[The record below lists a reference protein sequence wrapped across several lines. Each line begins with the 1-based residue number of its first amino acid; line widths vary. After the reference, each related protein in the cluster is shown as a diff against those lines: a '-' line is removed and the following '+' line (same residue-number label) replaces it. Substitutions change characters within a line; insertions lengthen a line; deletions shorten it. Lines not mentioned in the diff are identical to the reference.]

1 MAKLYSNENF
11 PFPVVKYL
19 RELGHNVLTVQ
30 ETVRTG
36 QLLSDEAVLSFAS
49 AEGRSVL
56 TLNRRHFIR
65 LHNEKLQH
73 AGIVVC
79 TFDPDFAGQAKRIH
93 DAIGLN
99 SHLSGRLIR
108 VNRPAKL

>member
-19 RELGHNVLTVQ
+19 RELGHDVLTIQ
-30 ETVRTG
+30 GTVRTG
-36 QLLSDEAVLSFAS
+36 QLLSDEEVLSFAAS
-49 AEGRSVL
+49 EGRCVL
-56 TLNRRHFIR
+56 TLNRRHFVS
-65 LHNEKLQH
+65 LHNDKPQH
-73 AGIVVC
+73 EGIIVC

-99 SHLSGRLIR
+99 SNLSNQLIR
-108 VNRPAKL
+108 VNRPAK

>member
-19 RELGHNVLTVQ
+19 RELGHDVMTIQ

-36 QLLSDEAVLSFAS
+36 QLLSDEEVLSFAVG
-49 AEGRSVL
+49 EGRTVL

-65 LHNEKLQH
+65 LHNEKPQH
-73 AGIVVC
+73 EGIIVC

-99 SHLSGRLIR
+99 ANLSGLVIR
-108 VNRPAKL
+108 VNRPLKL